1 MISAELCATTLV
13 SWDHGI
19 IHNSV
24 PKCKTWGCYSEAA
37 PKEPM
42 DLEVGAMES
51 MKKPVESTKT
61 LVELTEKEADP
72 VGSKSATPTLN
83 FLESRR
89 TRGLSRR

>member
-1 MISAELCATTLV
+1 
-13 SWDHGI
+13 
-19 IHNSV
+19 
-24 PKCKTWGCYSEAA
+24 
-37 PKEPM
+37 M

-83 FLESRR
+83 FLESKR
-89 TRGLSRR
+89 TRRFSR